1 LEKLNFFINSI
12 IYINI
17 IMTENSVVIEIVSYP
32 LEEVIVDNKYGFN
45 YPNIFKDNL
54 IKKIYKNIFRLF
66 GN

>member
-1 LEKLNFFINSI
+1 
-12 IYINI
+12 
-17 IMTENSVVIEIVSYP
+17 MTENSVVIEIVSYP